1 MFRFGRFDIGD
12 ASSPSIEGEQQPQQ
26 PQDGVSNTSSSNS
39 SNKSTSFLQRM
50 ASADTLLRSSAP
62 LMKRPSFSSLQNSF
76 SSSSGSSI
84 ASSFSI
90 PVPTNSWGML
100 ALSRL
105 RAADDGEFDDVIDLL
120 LTRDKVSS
128 IIVIVYTCV
137 CVHWQFPFVGRVIVT
152 SLATI
157 ASIRYH
163 RSWIYSRSC
172 HFISSKQ
179 WYVSSHFF
187 EWNTRHIS
195 KVWKG
200 LENATIRSHIV
211 TIVTNS
217 LHWVSYH
224 LNEKYHLSFQDLQ
237 TKSKWHGCV

>member
-1 MFRFGRFDIGD
+1 MGD
-12 ASSPSIEGEQQPQQ
+12 ASSPSIEGDQQQQ
-26 PQDGVSNTSSSNS
+26 QQQQDGASSNSSSSN

-120 LTRDKVSS
+120 LTRDKVSLHHYLP
-128 IIVIVYTCV
+128 ICV
-137 CVHWQFPFVGRVIVT
+137 CMCALTISFCRPCYCYQYPNHRIHPLSSIVN
-152 SLATI
+152 
-157 ASIRYH
+157 
-163 RSWIYSRSC
+163 
-172 HFISSKQ
+172 SSKIMSFCIKQ
-179 WYVSSHFF
+179 
-187 EWNTRHIS
+187 
-195 KVWKG
+195 
-200 LENATIRSHIV
+200 ATTCR
-211 TIVTNS
+211 
-217 LHWVSYH
+217 
-224 LNEKYHLSFQDLQ
+224 KSFP
-237 TKSKWHGCV
+237 

>member
-1 MFRFGRFDIGD
+1 MDGEKEKEEPVKCKWWNWIGCDDPCKKKAPLPSQKCDITCSALPNLPAQPTLSFLPPQSTLFSSLTMFRFGRFDMGD
-12 ASSPSIEGEQQPQQ
+12 ASSPSMEGEQQQQ
-26 PQDGVSNTSSSNS
+26 QDGVSNSSSN

-120 LTRDKVSS
+120 LTRDKV
-128 IIVIVYTCV
+128 
-137 CVHWQFPFVGRVIVT
+137 WR
-152 SLATI
+152 
-157 ASIRYH
+157 
-163 RSWIYSRSC
+163 
-172 HFISSKQ
+172 
-179 WYVSSHFF
+179 
-187 EWNTRHIS
+187 
-195 KVWKG
+195 
-200 LENATIRSHIV
+200 
-211 TIVTNS
+211 
-217 LHWVSYH
+217 
-224 LNEKYHLSFQDLQ
+224 
-237 TKSKWHGCV
+237 

>member
-1 MFRFGRFDIGD
+1 MFRFGRFDMGD
-12 ASSPSIEGEQQPQQ
+12 ASSPSIEGEQQQQ
-26 PQDGVSNTSSSNS
+26 QQDGVSNSSSN

-120 LTRDKVSS
+120 LTRDKVTLHHCL
-128 IIVIVYTCV
+128 YMWV
-137 CVHWQFPFVGRVIVT
+137 C
-152 SLATI
+152 LCALTI
-157 ASIRYH
+157 
-163 RSWIYSRSC
+163 
-172 HFISSKQ
+172 
-179 WYVSSHFF
+179 
-187 EWNTRHIS
+187 
-195 KVWKG
+195 
-200 LENATIRSHIV
+200 
-211 TIVTNS
+211 
-217 LHWVSYH
+217 
-224 LNEKYHLSFQDLQ
+224 SF
-237 TKSKWHGCV
+237 

>member
-1 MFRFGRFDIGD
+1 MQEKSTASFPKCDITWSALPNLPAQPTLSFLPQSTLFSSLTMFRFGRFDMGD
-12 ASSPSIEGEQQPQQ
+12 ASSPSTEGEQQQQ
-26 PQDGVSNTSSSNS
+26 QDGISNSSSN

-120 LTRDKVSS
+120 LTRDKV
-128 IIVIVYTCV
+128 
-137 CVHWQFPFVGRVIVT
+137 
-152 SLATI
+152 
-157 ASIRYH
+157 
-163 RSWIYSRSC
+163 
-172 HFISSKQ
+172 
-179 WYVSSHFF
+179 
-187 EWNTRHIS
+187 
-195 KVWKG
+195 
-200 LENATIRSHIV
+200 
-211 TIVTNS
+211 
-217 LHWVSYH
+217 
-224 LNEKYHLSFQDLQ
+224 
-237 TKSKWHGCV
+237 